1 MPPGRTAARW
11 QVLRRL
17 ALMAGA
23 ALSTAAALS
32 GCGHAAAPDA
42 SSAPVTSVSSRR
54 PTTMSTTSLPTTT
67 PTTPLTTPTTSVT
80 ADTRPPSQSA
90 PPRPTQAQ
98 LPLGGRMLFPA
109 YRVVA
114 YYGDGRNPTLGVL
127 GRGGPD
133 DAANAVAR
141 QAAQYAGY
149 GRRIQPA
156 MELITTLALA
166 SPGPNGDY
174 SDPGDPA
181 IVAQFLAAAKRHHE
195 LLILDFQPGRGEF
208 LPQVQR
214 YEQFLL
220 DPAVGVALDPE
231 WKVLP
236 TQRPGGGFIGS
247 ASASSVNAVSAYLSQ
262 LVTAHGLPQ
271 KLFIVHQFTF
281 TMLPDRANIIARPQL
296 ATVFQADGHSNV
308 QNKIAIFHQL
318 AFPAP
323 PYRIG
328 FKLFYVEDHPLMTPD
343 QAMSLRPQ
351 PDLIS
356 YQ

>member
-1 MPPGRTAARW
+1 VLVTWQTGLVSTGRTAPRW
-11 QVLRRL
+11 LTL
-17 ALMAGA
+17 AAA
-23 ALSTAAALS
+23 ALLSACGHPAAHEARPAPAPSVSISPPATMPAPPTTLPPTTPPATSTAAD
-32 GCGHAAAPDA
+32 P
-42 SSAPVTSVSSRR
+42 
-54 PTTMSTTSLPTTT
+54 
-67 PTTPLTTPTTSVT
+67 
-80 ADTRPPSQSA
+80 RPPSRSVPL
-90 PPRPTQAQ
+90 PPATAQ
-98 LPLGGRMLFPA
+98 LPLGGRTLFPA

-127 GRGGPD
+127 GRGSPD
-133 DAANAVAR
+133 DAAAAVAR
-141 QAAQYAGY
+141 QAAQYARY

-181 IVAQFLAAAKRHHE
+181 LVARFLAAAKRHHQ
-195 LLILDFQPGRGEF
+195 LLILDFQPGRSEF

-281 TMLPDRANIIARPQL
+281 TMLPDRGNIVARPQL

-308 QNKIAIFHQL
+308 QNKIEIFHQL
-318 AFPAP
+318 AFPRP

-343 QAMSLRPQ
+343 QAMALRPQ

>member
-1 MPPGRTAARW
+1 MTWQTGPVSTGRTAPRW
-11 QVLRRL
+11 L
-17 ALMAGA
+17 AL
-23 ALSTAAALS
+23 AAAVLLS
-32 GCGHAAAPDA
+32 ACGHPAAHDA
-42 SSAPVTSVSSRR
+42 HPTPATSVKVTLPVT
-54 PTTMSTTSLPTTT
+54 PTTT
-67 PTTPLTTPTTSVT
+67 PAPTTASTPPTTPATT
-80 ADTRPPSQSA
+80 DFRPPSRSVA
-90 PPRPTQAQ
+90 PRPTSAQ
-98 LPLGGRMLFPA
+98 LPLGGRTLFPA

-127 GRGGPD
+127 GRGSPD
-133 DAANAVAR
+133 DAAAAVER

-156 MELITTLALA
+156 MELVTTLALA

-181 IVAQFLAAAKRHHE
+181 LVAQFLAAAKRHHQ
-195 LLILDFQPGRGEF
+195 LLILDFQPGRSEF

-308 QNKIAIFHQL
+308 QNKIEIFRQL
-318 AFPAP
+318 AFPRP

-343 QAMSLRPQ
+343 QAMALRPQ
-351 PDLIS
+351 PDLVS